1 MPITHASLETDLRLA
16 NILSQEIGLLLA
28 DRTSIRTTGAVT
40 YHGSVNG
47 AGSDTVA
54 VRLAGLDGY
63 DAMAAV
69 ADGVAATETAITDA
83 SATIAVSRYA
93 LRRDL
98 TDISEATGMG
108 GSDITVQRLAASA
121 VGEADACFMGLVA
134 TAIAGFGA
142 TDAGSSGVDMSVD
155 DFFTATSTLEIANNS
170 GPYYA
175 LLHPRQLA
183 DLQTSIRAEAGALQ
197 FLVAGAGMDQ
207 SMLSAK
213 GAGYAGSFLGVDI
226 YTSSHVTSSGGNKH
240 GGMWAEGCLGWA
252 DSQPLIGFGDTIRP
266 SGSPV
271 TVEIQRS
278 ASAALTEVISN
289 AYFGVSVVQD
299 SMGVG
304 IVTDN

>member
-63 DAMAAV
+63 DAMASV
-69 ADGVAATETAITDA
+69 ADGASATETALTDA

-98 TDISEATGMG
+98 TDISEATGLG

-134 TAIAGFGA
+134 TAVAGFG
-142 TDAGSSGVDMSVD
+142 TDVGTSGVDMSVD
-155 DFFTATSTLEIANNS
+155 DFFSATSTLELASNS

-175 LLHPRQLA
+175 LLHPQQLS
-183 DLQTSIRAEAGALQ
+183 DLQSSIRAEAGALQ
-197 FLVAGAGMDQ
+197 FMTGTQEAIK
-207 SMLSAK
+207 AK
-213 GAGYAGSFLGVDI
+213 GAGYIGEFLGVSV
-226 YTSSHVTSSGGNKH
+226 YTSSHITSSGGNKH
-240 GGMWAEGCLGWA
+240 GGMWAAGCLGWA

-271 TVEIQRS
+271 TVEIERAA
-278 ASAALTEVISN
+278 ASATTLVVSN
-289 AYFGVSVVQD
+289 AYFGVSVIQD